1 MRIVVYGAGALGSVV
16 GALLSR
22 KHEVTLVGRKAHVEV
37 IAHHGLALR
46 GCVEEVFVPEAVE
59 QLTEAGAAD
68 AIIITVKAYDT
79 ERAIE
84 DISSLIE
91 GRTLIVSLQNG
102 LGLLE
107 HYRKAFHGRTVMGVT
122 SMGAMM
128 IAPGSVFYAGE
139 GETRFASLE
148 EGDAAAVTVA
158 EAFEGAGME
167 AGVSEDIER
176 DIWMKVVM
184 NSAIN
189 PLTALVRQKNGY
201 ILKDQGLLSLAI
213 KTCQE
218 STAVAIA
225 SGIDLDQ
232 QAMVE
237 KLTHVLRKTS
247 ENKSSMLQ
255 DLESRRRTEIEE
267 ITGEVVVR
275 GEKVGAA
282 VPLNRTLLLLLRALS
297 NQTQ

>member
-22 KHEVTLVGRKAHVEV
+22 RHEVTLVGRKAHVEA
-37 IAHHGLALR
+37 IARHGLAVS
-46 GCVEEVFVPEAVE
+46 GCVEEVFVPKAAER
-59 QLTEAGAAD
+59 LSDAGAAD

-79 ERAIE
+79 EKAIE
-84 DISSLIE
+84 EIRSLGE
-91 GRTLIVSLQNG
+91 GKTLIVSLQNG
-102 LGLLE
+102 LGLQEL
-107 HYRKAFHGRTVMGVT
+107 YRKAFRGRTVVGVT

-128 IAPGSVFYAGE
+128 IAPGSVCYAGE
-139 GETRFASLE
+139 GETRFAPLE
-148 EGDAAAVTVA
+148 EGDAAAVTMA
-158 EAFEGAGME
+158 EAFEGVGME

-176 DIWMKVVM
+176 EIWMKVVV

-201 ILKDQGLLSLAI
+201 VLKDQGLLSLAI
-213 KTCQE
+213 ETCQE

-237 KLTHVLRKTS
+237 KLMDVLHKTS

-255 DLESRRRTEIEE
+255 DLEKRRRTEIEE
-267 ITGEVVVR
+267 ITGEVVAR
-275 GEKVGAA
+275 GERVGVA
-282 VPLNRTLLLLLRALS
+282 VPLNRTLLRLLRSLP
-297 NQTQ
+297 NQAQ